1 MYDENKKG
9 IANDQLA
16 IATDS
21 RPIDFLPLL
30 VVRFF
35 LFFFFPL
42 LSSFLCMIKYVHVST
57 VCLLSFFFF
66 SPLFVL
72 PRGLN
77 SLCVTFLFFLFSLL
91 FFKICGRR
99 GAILFDYCDCVIGR
113 MFGKGKVTSF
123 TRETRV
129 ARPTILEETKLIVR
143 RDATKGGTS
152 ACKMFE
158 FKESRRR
165 KNFREGGPAR
175 SEDPGELNEIVSL
188 TEGESSACDE
198 DATRERRRMF
208 VKNPCK
214 RSSRNRNEKERR
226 LKIPRNSAKMEYC
239 DQHELLSKRKISP
252 RKESST
258 CDENDNDNDNND
270 STRERDSFARINSP
284 SKGSLRRRISFVL
297 ARNGNGEEDER
308 EGMKIQAR
316 RRSPGEGD
324 GREKISFVRIEN
336 EALTSS
342 SMITEAR
349 MERLAG
355 RDEMLREQG
364 ESNGEVKGERWSA
377 SSSSEW
383 MDAGDARRYAKSYRC
398 EWCEETFH
406 RATNLSSHVN
416 RTCPRNPDT
425 MRRRSNGKDF
435 IDSLY
440 VCNTCGRRFKHRKN
454 LTFHARNECGKVST
468 CEFCKKD
475 FKAAKVPYRHRE
487 ACKRR
492 CEQTNAT
499 SVMFRSRSTRSHD
512 ANDSIVSDSSTS
524 NFMFEII
531 SDSE

>member
-1 MYDENKKG
+1 MRIKEESQT
-9 IANDQLA
+9 ISSRLPLS
-16 IATDS
+16 S

-30 VVRFF
+30 LVRFF
-35 LFFFFPL
+35 IFLSSLHDETYTSLRCVFFLSFFPL
-42 LSSFLCMIKYVHVST
+42 SLLFFLS
-57 VCLLSFFFF
+57 
-66 SPLFVL
+66 
-72 PRGLN
+72 RGLN
-77 SLCVTFLFFLFSLL
+77 SLCVMFLFFYSFFL
-91 FFKICGRR
+91 FFKIHGRR

-113 MFGKGKVTSF
+113 IYGKRKMASF
-123 TRETRV
+123 ARDV
-129 ARPTILEETKLIVR
+129 ARPTIVEETKLIVR
-143 RDATKGGTS
+143 RDAATKDGTRH
-152 ACKMFE
+152 ACKTFE
-158 FKESRRR
+158 FKESRRG
-165 KNFREGGPAR
+165 KKFREGGGGGGGPAR
-175 SEDPGELNEIVSL
+175 CEDPHESNEVVSL

-214 RSSRNRNEKERR
+214 RSEESSRNRKHEKERR
-226 LKIPRNSAKMEYC
+226 LKIPRDISAKMEYY
-239 DQHELLSKRKISP
+239 DQRELLSKRKISP
-252 RKESST
+252 RKGSST
-258 CDENDNDNDNND
+258 CDENDNNN
-270 STRERDSFARINSP
+270 SARRERVSFARINSP
-284 SKGSLRRRISFVL
+284 SKGSLRRRISLVL
-297 ARNGNGEEDER
+297 ARTENGDEDER

-349 MERLAG
+349 IERLAG
-355 RDEMLREQG
+355 RDEVLRERG
-364 ESNGEVKGERWSA
+364 ESNDEIKGERWSA
-377 SSSSEW
+377 SSGSEW
-383 MDAGDARRYAKSYRC
+383 MDTGDARRYAKSYRC

-416 RTCPRNPDT
+416 RTCPRNPDAI
-425 MRRRSNGKDF
+425 RRRSNAKDF
-435 IDSLY
+435 NDTLY
-440 VCNTCGRRFKHRKN
+440 VCDTCGRRFKHRKN

-499 SVMFRSRSTRSHD
+499 SVMFRSKSSRSND

>member
-1 MYDENKKG
+1 M
-9 IANDQLA
+9 IS
-16 IATDS
+16 S
-21 RPIDFLPLL
+21 RLPLIVGRSIFFL
-30 VVRFF
+30 SLFVFFLIFSLLSLHDEMYTSLRCVFFLSFLSF
-35 LFFFFPL
+35 LFFPF
-42 LSSFLCMIKYVHVST
+42 
-57 VCLLSFFFF
+57 
-66 SPLFVL
+66 
-72 PRGLN
+72 RGLN
-77 SLCVTFLFFLFSLL
+77 SLYVMFLFLFIYF
-91 FFKICGRR
+91 FFKIHGKM
-99 GAILFDYCDCVIGR
+99 GAILFDYYDCVIGR

-123 TRETRV
+123 ACETRV
-129 ARPTILEETKLIVR
+129 TRPTIIEETKLIVR
-143 RDATKGGTS
+143 RDATKAGTS
-152 ACKMFE
+152 ACKTFE
-158 FKESRRR
+158 FKSRCG
-165 KNFREGGPAR
+165 KNFREGPAR
-175 SEDPGELNEIVSL
+175 SEDPQESNEIVSL

-198 DATRERRRMF
+198 DATRGRRRMF

-226 LKIPRNSAKMEYC
+226 LKIPRNSAKVEYY
-239 DQHELLSKRKISP
+239 DQHDLLSKRKISP

-258 CDENDNDNDNND
+258 CDENNDNNN
-270 STRERDSFARINSP
+270 SRDRVSFARINSP

-297 ARNGNGEEDER
+297 ARTGNGDEDER

-316 RRSPGEGD
+316 RRNSGEGD
-324 GREKISFVRIEN
+324 GREKISFLRIEN
-336 EALTSS
+336 EASS

-349 MERLAG
+349 MERLAS
-355 RDEMLREQG
+355 RDEMLRERG
-364 ESNGEVKGERWSA
+364 ESNGEIKGERWST
-377 SSSSEW
+377 SSGSEW

-398 EWCEETFH
+398 EWCEETFY

-425 MRRRSNGKDF
+425 IRRRSSAKNFNDT
-435 IDSLY
+435 LY
-440 VCNTCGRRFKHRKN
+440 VCDTCGRRFKHKKN

-468 CEFCKKD
+468 CKFCKKD

-499 SVMFRSRSTRSHD
+499 SVMFRSRSSRNHD

>member
-1 MYDENKKG
+1 MHDETYTS
-9 IANDQLA
+9 LRCVFFL
-16 IATDS
+16 S
-21 RPIDFLPLL
+21 FFFPLSLVLPLPWFEFSL
-30 VVRFF
+30 CHVPFF
-35 LFFFFPL
+35 LFFF
-42 LSSFLCMIKYVHVST
+42 S
-57 VCLLSFFFF
+57 SFFFF
-66 SPLFVL
+66 
-72 PRGLN
+72 
-77 SLCVTFLFFLFSLL
+77 
-91 FFKICGRR
+91 KIHGRR

-113 MFGKGKVTSF
+113 MYGKRKMASF
-123 TRETRV
+123 ARDV
-129 ARPTILEETKLIVR
+129 ARPTIVEETKLIVR
-143 RDATKGGTS
+143 RDAATKDGTRH
-152 ACKMFE
+152 ACKTFE
-158 FKESRRR
+158 FKESRRG
-165 KNFREGGPAR
+165 KKFREGEGGGGGGPAR
-175 SEDPGELNEIVSL
+175 YEDPHESNEVVSL

-214 RSSRNRNEKERR
+214 RSEESSRNRKHEKERR
-226 LKIPRNSAKMEYC
+226 LKIPRDSSAKMEYY
-239 DQHELLSKRKISP
+239 DQRELLSKRKISP
-252 RKESST
+252 RKGSST
-258 CDENDNDNDNND
+258 CDENDNNN
-270 STRERDSFARINSP
+270 SARRERVSFARINSP
-284 SKGSLRRRISFVL
+284 SKGSLRRRISLVL
-297 ARNGNGEEDER
+297 ARTENGDEDER

-349 MERLAG
+349 IERLAG
-355 RDEMLREQG
+355 RDEVLRE
-364 ESNGEVKGERWSA
+364 SNDEIKGERWSA
-377 SSSSEW
+377 SSGSEW
-383 MDAGDARRYAKSYRC
+383 MDTGDARRYAKSYRC

-416 RTCPRNPDT
+416 RTCPRNPDAI
-425 MRRRSNGKDF
+425 RRRSNAKDF
-435 IDSLY
+435 NDTLY
-440 VCNTCGRRFKHRKN
+440 VCDTCGRRFKHRKN

-499 SVMFRSRSTRSHD
+499 SVMFRSKSSRSND

>member
-1 MYDENKKG
+1 M
-9 IANDQLA
+9 
-16 IATDS
+16 
-21 RPIDFLPLL
+21 
-30 VVRFF
+30 
-35 LFFFFPL
+35 
-42 LSSFLCMIKYVHVST
+42 
-57 VCLLSFFFF
+57 
-66 SPLFVL
+66 
-72 PRGLN
+72 
-77 SLCVTFLFFLFSLL
+77 
-91 FFKICGRR
+91 
-99 GAILFDYCDCVIGR
+99 GAILFDYYDCVIGR

-123 TRETRV
+123 ACETRV
-129 ARPTILEETKLIVR
+129 TRPTIIEETKLIVR
-143 RDATKGGTS
+143 RDATKAGTS
-152 ACKMFE
+152 ACKTFE
-158 FKESRRR
+158 FKSRCG
-165 KNFREGGPAR
+165 KNFREGPAR
-175 SEDPGELNEIVSL
+175 SEDPQESNEIVSL

-198 DATRERRRMF
+198 DATRERKRMF

-226 LKIPRNSAKMEYC
+226 LKIPRNSAKVEYY

-258 CDENDNDNDNND
+258 CDENNDNN
-270 STRERDSFARINSP
+270 SSRDRVSFARINSP
-284 SKGSLRRRISFVL
+284 SKDSLRRRISFVL
-297 ARNGNGEEDER
+297 ARTGNGDEDER

-316 RRSPGEGD
+316 RRNPGEGD
-324 GREKISFVRIEN
+324 GREKISFLRIEN
-336 EALTSS
+336 EASS

-349 MERLAG
+349 MERLAS
-355 RDEMLREQG
+355 RDEMLRERG
-364 ESNGEVKGERWSA
+364 ESNGEIKGERWST
-377 SSSSEW
+377 SSGSEW

-398 EWCEETFH
+398 EWCEETFY

-425 MRRRSNGKDF
+425 IRRRSSAKNFNDT
-435 IDSLY
+435 LY
-440 VCNTCGRRFKHRKN
+440 VCDTCGRRFKHKKN

-468 CEFCKKD
+468 CKFCKKD

-499 SVMFRSRSTRSHD
+499 SVMFRSRSSRNHD